1 VSVSARAEA
10 TVGAH
15 AGERYGSG
23 MVMPRSPTRRDRAV
37 DGALTIGL
45 LAACLAVAAAAGVPR
60 LAPRAEAP
68 SAVQPDLTVH
78 VHGEVARPGTYALPW
93 GARVADLVAAAGGLT
108 ADADPGL
115 VTAAAVLTDGRT
127 VVVPGRRAP
136 EGEIGRIDVNTASER
151 LLTTLPGIG
160 PVTAR
165 RLIDLR
171 PYHALE
177 DLLRVPGIGPAR
189 LEALRPRV
197 TL

>member
-1 VSVSARAEA
+1 MATPRPTAQGARAL
-10 TVGAH
+10 
-15 AGERYGSG
+15 
-23 MVMPRSPTRRDRAV
+23 
-37 DGALTIGL
+37 DGALTSALIAG
-45 LAACLAVAAAAGVPR
+45 CLAVAAVAGVPR

-68 SAVQPDLTVH
+68 VPVRPDLTVH
-78 VHGEVARPGTYALPW
+78 VHGEIARPGTYTLPW
-93 GARVADLVAAAGGLT
+93 GARVDDLVAAAGGLT

-136 EGEIGRIDVNTASER
+136 DGEVGRVDVNTASER
-151 LLTTLPGIG
+151 LLITLPGIG

-165 RLIDLR
+165 RLIEGR

-189 LEALRPRV
+189 LETLRPRV

>member
-1 VSVSARAEA
+1 
-10 TVGAH
+10 
-15 AGERYGSG
+15 
-23 MVMPRSPTRRDRAV
+23 MVMPRPPTRRDRALEST
-37 DGALTIGL
+37 LTVAL

-68 SAVQPDLTVH
+68 PAVQPDVTVH
-78 VHGEVARPGTYALPW
+78 VHGEVVRPGTYTLPW
-93 GARVADLVAAAGGLT
+93 GARVADLVASAGGLT

-136 EGEIGRIDVNTASER
+136 EGETGRVDVNTASER

-165 RLIDLR
+165 RLIEGR

>member
-1 VSVSARAEA
+1 MAI
-10 TVGAH
+10 
-15 AGERYGSG
+15 
-23 MVMPRSPTRRDRAV
+23 PRTPGGRDQ
-37 DGALTIGL
+37 ALDRVLTLAL
-45 LAACLAVAAAAGVPR
+45 LAGCLAVAAAAGLPR
-60 LAPRAEAP
+60 LAPRVEAP
-68 SAVQPDLTVH
+68 AAVQPDLTVH
-78 VHGEVARPGTYALPW
+78 VHGEIVRPGTYALPW
-93 GARVADLVAAAGGLT
+93 GARVADLVEVAGGLT

-136 EGEIGRIDVNTASER
+136 EGEIGRVDVNTASER

-165 RLIDLR
+165 RMIDGR

>member
-1 VSVSARAEA
+1 MVTPRP
-10 TVGAH
+10 H
-15 AGERYGSG
+15 AG
-23 MVMPRSPTRRDRAV
+23 PDRAL
-37 DGALTIGL
+37 DRALTIAL
-45 LAACLAVAAAAGVPR
+45 LAGCLAVAAAAGVPR
-60 LAPRAEAP
+60 LVPRAQAP
-68 SAVQPDLTVH
+68 ATVQPDLTVH
-78 VHGEVARPGTYALPW
+78 VHGEVVRPGTYSLPW
-93 GARVADLVAAAGGLT
+93 GARVADLVAVAGGLT
-108 ADADPGL
+108 AEADPGL
-115 VTAAAVLTDGRT
+115 VTAAALLTDGRT

-136 EGEIGRIDVNTASER
+136 EGEIGRVDVNTASER

-165 RLIDLR
+165 RLIEGR